1 MPPIPFHRLSDEPL
15 YCEAVHDKDDDGF
28 YSGSEDDH
36 YEGPLHRRLHIEKKA
51 IDFLSGNVPILISA
65 ALRGPFDRE
74 QWNNPWRS
82 TRAESHSELCKPRPS
97 RSKQTAVCEEDLPD
111 TQGTSLY
118 PLPSPETTNPPSAK
132 KNPYMDEQDY
142 SRVKTWREA
151 VKGTAASKDPF
162 WQSQQDDK
170 DGNPRAKK
178 RSADSTWLHKRDR
191 KKPRSANPRNSN
203 PDDSPSRG
211 AARTRGSQTRQ
222 LHSSQMVAQF
232 LRNSSPPEDELA
244 TDGHTRLP
252 QSNTSPMANKIMGM
266 TPHRAK
272 LYFQAPDSEDE
283 LSMPATTPTS
293 RAVRTSAVVSASRK
307 RDPSPSRQRKT
318 TKGKSRPSKGRGKSS
333 IGREK
338 AKKSQIDQPSTS
350 QDLDHDGTRAD
361 PRAVAQMAKAAVEC
375 MDASPQKS
383 FTKRSEPFQD
393 QAFSDNTPTAKSM
406 VLPQTLAALPSTQKD
421 DSFLFHKR
429 ARSPTAILQGGR
441 SSGVPKKRV
450 TRSQPS
456 LQLFATRMNEHEAQ
470 SAQGDDPAASVVPT
484 SPTMT
489 SKKPKEG
496 QCSLVEIERKSR
508 DRDVSSA
515 VDEDC
520 LSSHKQLNQQTQ
532 STDGYKMNDEI
543 EITAIA
549 KVDPNAT
556 NSSAEVLPLRDMNE
570 QRAPEEPQS
579 LLQVDGGSQSDSDWS
594 TYLDTENHIPASLG
608 GKEITESDGMLVVEY
623 GVDGSSDPEW
633 STIANTQDITPFI
646 SYPAATVD
654 PEEVIATN
662 ISHRDP
668 DIQVVPGQ
676 TTFAHVENLHPVSLD
691 APDMAHK
698 TAQTAS
704 MAVCPVG
711 VAGHTGDTSEDSA
724 PATVS
729 EDSMYTQASVGSIIE
744 AYAEISVLSKSSQPR
759 TTEMPGAEHAETEAE
774 LLTQPCFL
782 PCQIATVSADES
794 EEHNEN
800 ICSCQPRQ
808 LQTTLQKSDA
818 AEYLSG
824 ISCDP
829 VKSDETTCTE
839 TRKVED
845 LPGLALQTLGE
856 PGEITGY
863 NDGSSSVNEPAARP
877 ATPQLQNSWAQQAIS
892 SLQMPNQAPSNETR
906 PNSYSGGLDEAA
918 ARIQSPWNKKADIAS
933 HLFVPPITCTSPVG
947 STPNL
952 SFLAGKALAMPQPPQ
967 SPWGPQT
974 PAAPNPPAHDFEMSI
989 RAFSDFMS
997 PSPVKKR
1004 ASLNRNILR
1013 SSSAKPGILFKTP
1026 APRKPDRRV
1035 RFAPLPGEQ
1044 ETGSTESDLDGK
1056 DAIYEE
1062 EDVSYFDLSGRK
1074 TGTVRMPKPTT
1085 RAASPPPTELSAV
1098 EVGALPDHDQ
1108 KFAKHFEAMSKRK
1121 KPIRKSL
1128 RLLPSGSQQSATAS
1142 QDVGAMA
1149 EAFVQASQTRR
1160 QGLELAA
1167 EKKAEAEC
1175 RPEYVDKKSV
1185 PVAMD
1190 IFEDQENVEPVDDVS
1205 LVLDNLDKFLDN
1217 TWGIDMGTV
1226 ESPENDARSKQENE
1240 TAPSQGAA
1248 QKLEDPML
1256 ALETNVWA
1264 D

>member
-51 IDFLSGNVPILISA
+51 IDFLSGNVPVLISA

-82 TRAESHSELCKPRPS
+82 KRAESHAELCKARPG

-118 PLPSPETTNPPSAK
+118 PLLSPETTNPPSAK
-132 KNPYMDEQDY
+132 KNPYMDEQGY

-178 RSADSTWLHKRDR
+178 RSADSAWLHKRDR

-211 AARTRGSQTRQ
+211 AARTTGSQTRQ

-244 TDGHTRLP
+244 TDGHTRSSR
-252 QSNTSPMANKIMGM
+252 SNTSPMANKIMGM

-293 RAVRTSAVVSASRK
+293 RAMRTSAVVSASPK

-318 TKGKSRPSKGRGKSS
+318 TKSKSRPSKGRGKSS
-333 IGREK
+333 TGRET
-338 AKKSQIDQPSTS
+338 AKKSQVAQPSTS
-350 QDLDHDGTRAD
+350 QGPDHDATRAG

-383 FTKRSEPFQD
+383 FAKQSQPFQD
-393 QAFSDNTPTAKSM
+393 QVFPDNTPTAKSM
-406 VLPQTLAALPSTQKD
+406 VLPQTLAALPSTQND

-441 SSGVPKKRV
+441 SSGIPKKRV
-450 TRSQPS
+450 TRSQSS
-456 LQLFATRMNEHEAQ
+456 LQLFATKMNEHEAQ
-470 SAQGDDPAASVVPT
+470 SAQGGDQAVPVVPT
-484 SPTMT
+484 SPTMM
-489 SKKPKEG
+489 SKKPQEG
-496 QCSLVEIERKSR
+496 QCSLVEIERESR

-520 LSSHKQLNQQTQ
+520 LSSHKQLDQQTQ
-532 STDGYKMNDEI
+532 SIDGYKMNDEI
-543 EITAIA
+543 KITVTA
-549 KVDPNAT
+549 KVEPNAT
-556 NSSAEVLPLRDMNE
+556 NSSAELLPLRDMNE
-570 QRAPEEPQS
+570 QRVPEEPQS
-579 LLQVDGGSQSDSDWS
+579 LPQVDGGSQSDSDWS
-594 TYLDTENHIPASLG
+594 TYLDTENHIPAPLG
-608 GKEITESDGMLVVEY
+608 GKQTTDSDGMLVVEY

-633 STIANTQDITPFI
+633 STIVNTQDITPVI
-646 SYPAATVD
+646 SYPEATVD
-654 PEEVIATN
+654 LEEVIITD

-668 DIQVVPGQ
+668 GVQVVPGQ
-676 TTFAHVENLHPVSLD
+676 TTLAHVEILHPVSLD

-704 MAVCPVG
+704 VTVCPVG
-711 VAGHTGDTSEDSA
+711 PAGNTGDSSEDSA

-729 EDSMYTQASVGSIIE
+729 EDSMYTQASVGSIID

-759 TTEMPGAEHAETEAE
+759 TTEMPGAEHVETEAE
-774 LLTQPCFL
+774 VLAQPCFL
-782 PCQIATVSADES
+782 PNQIATLSADES

-800 ICSCQPRQ
+800 ICSGKPQQ
-808 LQTTLQKSDA
+808 LQNSDA
-818 AEYLSG
+818 ADYLSG

-829 VKSDETTCTE
+829 IKSNETTFCTE
-839 TRKVED
+839 TQKVED
-845 LPGLALQTLGE
+845 LSGLTLHTLGE
-856 PGEITGY
+856 SGETAGY
-863 NDGSSSVNEPAARP
+863 NGGSSSVNEPAARP
-877 ATPQLQNSWAQQAIS
+877 ATPQLQNSWTQEAIG
-892 SLQMPNQAPSNETR
+892 SLQMPPQAPSNEAR
-906 PNSYSGGLDEAA
+906 PDSYSGGLDEAA
-918 ARIQSPWNKKADIAS
+918 AQMQSPWNKKANMAS
-933 HLFVPPITCTSPVG
+933 HLFVPPMTCTSPVG
-947 STPNL
+947 SIPNL
-952 SFLAGKALAMPQPPQ
+952 SFLAGKALAMSQPQQ

-974 PAAPNPPAHDFEMSI
+974 PAAPNPPAQDFEMSI

-1035 RFAPLPGEQ
+1035 HFAPLPGEQ
-1044 ETGSTESDLDGK
+1044 ETCFTESDPDAK

-1085 RAASPPPTELSAV
+1085 RAASPPPMEMSAV

-1160 QGLELAA
+1160 KGLELAA
-1167 EKKAEAEC
+1167 EKKTEAER
-1175 RPEYVDKKSV
+1175 RPEYVDKTSV

-1217 TWGIDMGTV
+1217 TWGIDMGTG
-1226 ESPENDARSKQENE
+1226 ESPENDARSKQEKE
-1240 TAPSQGAA
+1240 ITPSQGAA
-1248 QKLEDPML
+1248 QKPEDPML

>member
-15 YCEAVHDKDDDGF
+15 YCEAVHDRNDDGF
-28 YSGSEDDH
+28 HSGSEDDH

-82 TRAESHSELCKPRPS
+82 TRAESHAELCKARPG

-162 WQSQQDDK
+162 WQSQQDDN
-170 DGNPRAKK
+170 DENPRAKK
-178 RSADSTWLHKRDR
+178 RSADSTWLHKRDG
-191 KKPRSANPRNSN
+191 KKPRSAKPRNSN

-211 AARTRGSQTRQ
+211 AARTRGSQNRQ

-244 TDGHTRLP
+244 TVVHTRSP
-252 QSNTSPMANKIMGM
+252 RSNISPMANKIMGM

-293 RAVRTSAVVSASRK
+293 RAIRTSTVVSASPK
-307 RDPSPSRQRKT
+307 RDSSPSRQRKI
-318 TKGKSRPSKGRGKSS
+318 TKSKSRSSKGRGKSS

-338 AKKSQIDQPSTS
+338 AKKSQVAQPSTG
-350 QDLDHDGTRAD
+350 QGPDHDGTSAVSRAS
-361 PRAVAQMAKAAVEC
+361 AQMAKAAVEC
-375 MDASPQKS
+375 MDARSQKS
-383 FTKRSEPFQD
+383 FTKQSEPIQN
-393 QAFSDNTPTAKSM
+393 QVLPDNTSTAKSM
-406 VLPQTLAALPSTQKD
+406 IVPQTLATLPSTQQD

-429 ARSPTAILQGGR
+429 ARSPTGIQGGR
-441 SSGVPKKRV
+441 STGVPKKRV
-450 TRSQPS
+450 TRSQSS
-456 LQLFATRMNEHEAQ
+456 LQLFAVKMNEPEAQ
-470 SAQGDDPAASVVPT
+470 SAQGDDPAVPVVP
-484 SPTMT
+484 SPTTMT
-489 SKKPKEG
+489 RKKPQEG
-496 QCSLVEIERKSR
+496 QCSLVEIERESR

-515 VDEDC
+515 VDEGC
-520 LSSHKQLNQQTQ
+520 LSSHKQLNQQIQ
-532 STDGYKMNDEI
+532 STEGYKMNDET
-543 EITAIA
+543 EMMVTV
-549 KVDPNAT
+549 KVEPVAT
-556 NSSAEVLPLRDMNE
+556 NDSSEALPLRDTNE
-570 QRAPEEPQS
+570 QRVPEEPQS
-579 LLQVDGGSQSDSDWS
+579 LPQVDGGSQSESDWS
-594 TYLDTENHIPASLG
+594 TYLDTENQTPASLL
-608 GKEITESDGMLVVEY
+608 GKETTKPDGILVVEF

-633 STIANTQDITPFI
+633 STFVNTQDITPVI
-646 SYPAATVD
+646 SYPETTVD
-654 PEEVIATN
+654 LEEVLTD

-668 DIQVVPGQ
+668 DIQVVSDQ
-676 TTFAHVENLHPVSLD
+676 ATLTNVENLPPVSLD
-691 APDMAHK
+691 VPGMAQK

-704 MAVCPVG
+704 VAVCPLDL
-711 VAGHTGDTSEDSA
+711 AGDSGGTSEDSA
-724 PATVS
+724 PVTVS
-729 EDSMYTQASVGSIIE
+729 EDPMYTQASVGSIID
-744 AYAEISVLSKSSQPR
+744 AYAEISVLSNSSEPR
-759 TTEMPGAEHAETEAE
+759 TTEMPGAECVETEAKV
-774 LLTQPCFL
+774 LTQPCSL
-782 PCQIATVSADES
+782 PNQIATVSADES
-794 EEHNEN
+794 EEHEN
-800 ICSCQPRQ
+800 ICSGKPQQ

-824 ISCDP
+824 ITCGP
-829 VKSDETTCTE
+829 TKSDETTFCVE
-839 TRKVED
+839 ERKVED
-845 LPGLALQTLGE
+845 LSGLALQTLGVSE
-856 PGEITGY
+856 ETAGF
-863 NDGSSSVNEPAARP
+863 NDGSSSLNEPTACPAALK
-877 ATPQLQNSWAQQAIS
+877 LQNSLIQEAIS
-892 SLQMPNQAPSNETR
+892 SLQMPPQAPSNETR
-906 PNSYSGGLDEAA
+906 PDSHSGGLDEAA
-918 ARIQSPWNKKADIAS
+918 AQIQSPWNKTADMAS
-933 HLFVPPITCTSPVG
+933 HLFVPLMACTSPSV
-947 STPNL
+947 STPDL
-952 SFLAGKALAMPQPPQ
+952 GVLAGKALAMSQPAQ
-967 SPWGPQT
+967 SPWGPPT
-974 PAAPNPPAHDFEMSI
+974 PAAPSPPAQDFEMSI

-1004 ASLNRNILR
+1004 ASSNRNILR

-1035 RFAPLPGEQ
+1035 HFAPLPGEQ
-1044 ETGSTESDLDGK
+1044 ETCFTESDTDGK

-1062 EDVSYFDLSGRK
+1062 EDISYFDLSGRK

-1085 RAASPPPTELSAV
+1085 RAASPPPMEMSAV

-1128 RLLPSGSQQSATAS
+1128 RLLPSRSQQSATAS
-1142 QDVGAMA
+1142 QDAGAMA
-1149 EAFVQASQTRR
+1149 EAFIQASQTRR
-1160 QGLELAA
+1160 KCMELAP
-1167 EKKAEAEC
+1167 EKKAEVEC
-1175 RPEYVDKKSV
+1175 RPEYVDKTSV

-1217 TWGIDMGTV
+1217 TWGIDMGTG
-1226 ESPENDARSKQENE
+1226 ESTENDARSKQDKEI
-1240 TAPSQGAA
+1240 APSQGAP
-1248 QKLEDPML
+1248 QKLENPML